1 MTSLCT
7 TSAMKLFISR
17 ISSSSFWNIAFA
29 LSSSSPRARALWLFR
44 RLRSAAF
51 RAAEARRDAD
61 AEDADASSFTVVSS
75 AATSSSSSER
85 TLRSAEVPLPSRVP
99 LPSTPEDEGTLSS
112 SDAPSSAV
120 FDSETPYLYRADAWT
135 RDSALS
141 TARCAGV
148 SSTYRSPR
156 TRSAVS
162 EPVSAGTETSTSS
175 SASALT
181 LTRNAFGTLPVFPSA
196 LTPRLKAFAS
206 SASNCASLRTQSL
219 SETRTRRGGL
229 RISTG
234 ARSLYALGATP
245 PTTYEYSV

>member
-29 LSSSSPRARALWLFR
+29 LSSSSPRSRALWLFR
-44 RLRSAAF
+44 RLRSAAL

-61 AEDADASSFTVVSS
+61 SDNADASSFTVASS
-75 AATSSSSSER
+75 AATSSSSSES
-85 TLRSAEVPLPSRVP
+85 TLRSARAEPP
-99 LPSTPEDEGTLSS
+99 LPSTRSNEGTLSF
-112 SDAPSSAV
+112 SDAPPSAV
-120 FDSETPYLYRADAWT
+120 FDSETPYLYRADSWT
-135 RDSALS
+135 RDNALS

-175 SASALT
+175 SESPLT

-196 LTPRLKAFAS
+196 PPPRPEAWKAS
-206 SASNCASLRTQSL
+206 SASACASRRTQSR

-229 RISTG
+229 PMRTG
-234 ARSLYALGATP
+234 ARSVYALGATP